1 VESHDYKRFIG
12 VLLILCGS
20 FVNGWT
26 QKAFIDF
33 GKTNIAVNEAFTITI
48 KVENAKVKSHDP
60 FPKIPGFKKHALAS
74 VTSSNNKG
82 NGQITTTDALIQNY
96 YAEKEGTYVIKPFS
110 IKVNGKVVE
119 SPGITVS
126 VGPYD
131 KNLGEPSKITL
142 DDFLDLEKNKEYVDI
157 QDDAFLGLSANKN
170 EVFVGEGVT
179 VTLAFYVAATNKA
192 ILEFPPNLGNQLGDM
207 LKKIRP
213 AKSWEENFQIEEIAP
228 VDVRINGKVYSQHKL
243 YQATFYPLNNEPII
257 FPRVGLKMLKHQLP
271 KGENDPMSLEARL
284 KAKKVDKLYYTLPK
298 RIAVKELPPHPLRD
312 QVPVGIFSL
321 YEVVPK
327 KKIRTG
333 ASFEYGFR
341 VWGEGNISAIR
352 APQINNNEHFSFYPP
367 TINQSVQRVGQKV
380 SGWKTFNFHS
390 IPKEAGKY
398 QLKNYFNWIYFN
410 LNSQRYDTLKARTA
424 IEVAGESLRN
434 AEISAA
440 NVGDFYDDI
449 NEESNHLSH
458 NNFRQQVR
466 YATNVLMVFMLA
478 GMVFLIYWGYKGR
491 QREKEERKG
500 KVSA

>member
-1 VESHDYKRFIG
+1 MKSLAYRRFFG
-12 VLLILCGS
+12 VLLLLCGS
-20 FVNGWT
+20 FLSSWG
-26 QKAFIDF
+26 QKAYIDF

-60 FPKIPGFKKHALAS
+60 FPKIAGFKKHALAS

-131 KNLGEPSKITL
+131 KNLGEPSKVTL

-157 QDDAFLGLSANKN
+157 KDDAFLGLSANKN
-170 EVFVGEGVT
+170 EVYVGEGIT
-179 VTLAFYVAATNKA
+179 VTLALYVAATNKA
-192 ILEFPPNLGNQLGDM
+192 ILEYPSDFTKQISSI

-213 AKSWEENFQIEEIAP
+213 AKSWEENFQIEEITP
-228 VDVRINGKVYSQHKL
+228 VDVVINGKKYEQLKL

-257 FPRVGLKMLKHQLP
+257 FPRVGLKMLKYQFP
-271 KGENDPMSLEARL
+271 EGVDPTKLESRF
-284 KAKKVDKLYYTLPK
+284 KAKKVAKYYYTLPK
-298 RIAVKELPPHPLRD
+298 RIKVKELPPHPLRD
-312 QVPVGIFSL
+312 RVPVGVFSL
-321 YEVVPK
+321 YEIVPK

-341 VWGEGNISAIR
+341 IWGEGNISAIR
-352 APQINNNEHFSFYPP
+352 APQISNNEHFTFYPP
-367 TINQSVQRVGQKV
+367 AINQSVQRTRQRV

-398 QLKNYFNWIYFN
+398 HLKNYFGWIYFN
-410 LNSQRYDTLKARTA
+410 LNSKKYDTLKARTT

-440 NVGDFYDDI
+440 NVGDFYDHI
-449 NEESNHLSH
+449 VEESNHLSH
-458 NNFRQQVR
+458 NHYRQRVR
-466 YATNVLMVFMLA
+466 YITNVLMVLMLA
-478 GMVFLIYWGYKGR
+478 GMIFLIYWTYKTR
-491 QREKEERKG
+491 QQEKEERKG
-500 KVSA
+500 KVNA

>member
-1 VESHDYKRFIG
+1 MESLDCKRFIWI
-12 VLLILCGS
+12 LLILTCGFFNS
-20 FVNGWT
+20 WG
-26 QKAFIDF
+26 QKSFIDL
-33 GKTNIAVNEAFTITI
+33 GKTNIAVNEPFTITI

-60 FPKIPGFKKHALAS
+60 FPQIAGFKKHALAS

-82 NGQITTTDALIQNY
+82 NGEITTTDAVIQNY

-119 SPGITVS
+119 SPGITVT

-157 QDDAFLGLSANKN
+157 QDDAFLGLSTNKN
-170 EVFVGEGVT
+170 KVFVGEGFT
-179 VTLAFYVAATNKA
+179 VTLAFYVAATNQA
-192 ILEFPPNLGNQLGDM
+192 ILEFPSNLGSQLGEI

-228 VDVRINGKVYSQHKL
+228 VDVMINGKKYSQHKL
-243 YQATFYPLNNEPII
+243 YQATFYPLNNEPIN

-271 KGENDPMSLEARL
+271 KGEKDPTSLEARL
-284 KAKKVDKLYYTLPK
+284 KAKKVGKLYYTLPK
-298 RIAVKELPPHPLRD
+298 QIEVKELPPHPLRD
-312 QVPVGIFSL
+312 QVPVGVFSL
-321 YEVVPK
+321 YEIVPK

-341 VWGEGNISAIR
+341 IWGEGNISAIR
-352 APQINNNEHFSFYPP
+352 APQIANNEHFSFYPP
-367 TINQSVQRVGQKV
+367 TINQSVQRAGQKV

-390 IPKEAGKY
+390 IPKEAGNY
-398 QLKNYFNWIYFN
+398 QLKNYFGWIYFN
-410 LNSQRYDTLKARTA
+410 LSTQRYDTLKARTV

-434 AEISAA
+434 MEISSA
-440 NVGDFYDDI
+440 NVGDFYNNI
-449 NEESNHLSH
+449 NDESNHLTH
-458 NNFRQQVR
+458 NDFRQQVR
-466 YATNVLMVFMLA
+466 YITNVLMVFMLA
-478 GMVFLIYWGYKGR
+478 GMMFLIYWSYKKR
-491 QREKEERKG
+491 QRDKKERRG